1 MPFQLTLKDDCPEI
15 ILQRAQN
22 ALHVTNDFHDLY
34 SEDIQEAAKM
44 LSLGFAA
51 EQRVLVC
58 GLGVSSCTAR
68 AFAGLLVG
76 GKSSGRPPLPAA
88 ALSSS
93 ITVGDE
99 AGDADEQAFTRQ
111 IEAFGGDGDILVLI
125 SADGSQPAL
134 EQAARTGHEQGM
146 FNLGITGG
154 DGGRLAQG
162 DLLDLELRVPRIEP
176 GLIHEVHMGLV
187 CLLDEL
193 IDYYLTCKPEILKE
207 MLQGGIDRLKND
219 LDAGRDEDD
228 PDAERHA

>member
-22 ALHVTNDFHDLY
+22 VLHVLSDFNDLY

-58 GLGVSSCTAR
+58 GFGVSSCTAR

-76 GKSSGRPPLPAA
+76 GKSSGRPPLPAT
-88 ALSSS
+88 ALSCSLAA
-93 ITVGDE
+93 DE
-99 AGDADEQAFTRQ
+99 SGDADEQAFTRQ
-111 IEAFGGDGDILVLI
+111 IEAFGGDGDILVII
-125 SADGSQPAL
+125 SPDGGQAAL

-154 DGGRLAQG
+154 DGGRLAQN
-162 DLLDLELRVPRIEP
+162 DLLDLELRVPSIEP
-176 GLIHEVHMGLV
+176 GIVHQVQMGLV

-219 LDAGRDEDD
+219 LDAEGDDD
-228 PDAERHA
+228 PASERHA